1 MSISRRLALLG
12 AFAAASSPLPAFA
25 ACGGPTTRILP
36 VGTEGGLKIGLR
48 TYPRT
53 LALSASEVVLTFDD
67 GPSPDTTPRVLDALS
82 CAGVRATFFLIGA
95 HAAEHPSLVRRI
107 RAEGHT
113 LACHSRTHPWTMR
126 DIGEAAAIAQAEQG
140 FADIA
145 RAAGQDAGAPW
156 SGAVAPFFRYPGF
169 ADTAAVNGWLAQRGI
184 GVFGCDLWASDWVLA
199 TPEHQL
205 TLTLSRLRAARGG
218 IVLFHDTRHQ
228 TARMIGPFLAALKT
242 EGFRVV
248 HIVAGPGTAATAA
261 ARPGWTSETERIIAA
276 TRPKRG
282 A

>member
-1 MSISRRLALLG
+1 MPLTRRHALLG
-12 AFAAASSPLPAFA
+12 AIAAAASPLPAIA
-25 ACGGPTTRILP
+25 ACGGPSMRVLP
-36 VGTEGGLKIGLR
+36 VGTEGGLRIGLR
-48 TYPRT
+48 TYPQT
-53 LALSASEVVLTFDD
+53 LALGDGEVVLTFDD
-67 GPSPDTTPRVLDALS
+67 GPAPETTPKVLEALA

-95 HAAEHPSLVRRI
+95 RAAEYPALVRRI

-126 DIGEAAAIAQAEQG
+126 DLGEAAAIAQAEQG
-140 FADIA
+140 FAAIA

-218 IVLFHDTRHQ
+218 IVLFHDTRDQ

-248 HIVAGPGTAATAA
+248 HMVAGSGTAATTAA
-261 ARPGWTSETERIIAA
+261 KPGWTSETERIIAA